1 MAPWGQALVP
11 RDDAP
16 PTRDPWAWALALAR
30 TNEEELVV
38 KEALQ
43 LAAKEARARYKKDA
57 AVRLARMMAERHLSA
72 ERDARALSFLVPLC
86 EPTIETVPL
95 LAPVVVDA
103 LMVDGPHLSACW
115 KSVCHMAEHTPK
127 ELMIMWPRLVPNDEH
142 EGVFRSPL
150 RTADACRLPVSYTHL
165 TLPTNREV

>member
-30 TNEEELVV
+30 TNEEELAV

-57 AVRLARMMAERHLSA
+57 AVRLARMMVDRHLSA
-72 ERDARALSFLVPLC
+72 ARDALARAV
-86 EPTIETVPL
+86 
-95 LAPVVVDA
+95 
-103 LMVDGPHLSACW
+103 
-115 KSVCHMAEHTPK
+115 
-127 ELMIMWPRLVPNDEH
+127 
-142 EGVFRSPL
+142 
-150 RTADACRLPVSYTHL
+150 
-165 TLPTNREV
+165 